1 MQSEQNSFIDV
12 RISLENRRVTI
23 ITKCNLP
30 VIQMKKTFLCTVFI
44 RFISLF
50 FRWILV
56 VGERCVSFDGLFV
69 LDLEE
74 TVWRKYGGGISLSEY
89 PAKRNR

>member
-23 ITKCNLP
+23 ITKCNHP
-30 VIQMKKTFLCTVFI
+30 VIQMKKTFLCT
-44 RFISLF
+44 
-50 FRWILV
+50 
-56 VGERCVSFDGLFV
+56 CVSFDGLFV
-69 LDLEE
+69 LNLEE

>member
-12 RISLENRRVTI
+12 RISLENRWVTI
-23 ITKCNLP
+23 ITKCNHL

-56 VGERCVSFDGLFV
+56 VWERCVSFDGLFV
-69 LDLEE
+69 LNLEE

>member
-23 ITKCNLP
+23 ITKCNHL

-50 FRWILV
+50 FRWIPV
-56 VGERCVSFDGLFV
+56 VGERYVSLDGLFV
-69 LDLEE
+69 LNLEE

>member
-1 MQSEQNSFIDV
+1 
-12 RISLENRRVTI
+12 
-23 ITKCNLP
+23 
-30 VIQMKKTFLCTVFI
+30 MKKTFLCTVFI

-56 VGERCVSFDGLFV
+56 VGEICVNFDGLFV
-69 LDLEE
+69 LNLEE

>member
-12 RISLENRRVTI
+12 RISLENRWVTI
-23 ITKCNLP
+23 ITKCNHP

-50 FRWILV
+50 FSV
-56 VGERCVSFDGLFV
+56 DSRCWGKMCKF
-69 LDLEE
+69 
-74 TVWRKYGGGISLSEY
+74 
-89 PAKRNR
+89 

>member
-12 RISLENRRVTI
+12 RR
-23 ITKCNLP
+23 
-30 VIQMKKTFLCTVFI
+30 
-44 RFISLF
+44 
-50 FRWILV
+50 
-56 VGERCVSFDGLFV
+56 ERCVSFDGLFV
-69 LDLEE
+69 LNLEE

>member
-12 RISLENRRVTI
+12 RISLGNRRVTI

-50 FRWILV
+50 FSV
-56 VGERCVSFDGLFV
+56 DFRCLGKMCKF
-69 LDLEE
+69 
-74 TVWRKYGGGISLSEY
+74 
-89 PAKRNR
+89 